1 MSDLSGYVG
10 LDAAAA
16 RDKAADT
23 RWKLRVYTRGAIL
36 TMDLRR
42 DRLNLELDDDDGVV
56 TRAWIG

>member
-1 MSDLSGYVG
+1 MSDLQW
-10 LDAAAA
+10 LRRA
-16 RDKAADT
+16 RRRGRTEKAADT

-42 DRLNLELDDDDGVV
+42 DRLNLELDDDGVV

>member
-16 RDKAADT
+16 RAKAGDT
-23 RWKLRVYTRGAIL
+23 RWTLRVYTRGAVL

-42 DRLNLELDDDDGVV
+42 DRLNLELGDDGLV
-56 TRAWIG
+56 TRAWVG